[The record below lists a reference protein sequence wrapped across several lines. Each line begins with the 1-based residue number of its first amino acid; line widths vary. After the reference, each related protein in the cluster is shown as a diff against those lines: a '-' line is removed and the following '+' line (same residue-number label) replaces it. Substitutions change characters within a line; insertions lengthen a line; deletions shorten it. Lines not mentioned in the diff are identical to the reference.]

1 MINISFLYGTI
12 AGLIVIGI
20 ALGLMTFA
28 GDNHLAG
35 SEFLGYLVMIVAL
48 TLIFFGVKR
57 YRDREGGGV
66 IKFVPALMLGLGI
79 AFVAGIIYVLVW
91 EVYDAATNHTF
102 INEYAASVIKAKQDG
117 GATGPALETVTTEMA
132 KLKED
137 YANPLFRLPMIFLE
151 IFPVGLVIALISAAI
166 LRNPKVLPAR
176 A

>member
-28 GDNHLAG
+28 GDGHLAG

-91 EVYDAATNHTF
+91 EVYDAATNHKF

-117 GATGPALETVTTEMA
+117 GATGPDLDAATAEME
-132 KLKED
+132 KLKVD